1 MNHRRSRHFRFLKS
15 INQPLHRSPRATAK
29 PNKDQRLGY
38 RKDRWKPRDRT
49 PMALTFQRL
58 LRDDN
63 LKLERNRDAVK
74 PVEPVFYKEIRGDR
88 GVVFRDRLRKRA
100 VVARDDQA
108 GRDIGSLYPAKNVLA
123 LWQRHSFSIKATAK

>member
-1 MNHRRSRHFRFLKS
+1 
-15 INQPLHRSPRATAK
+15 
-29 PNKDQRLGY
+29 
-38 RKDRWKPRDRT
+38 
-49 PMALTFQRL
+49 MALTFQRL

-108 GRDIGSLYPAKNVLA
+108 GRDIGSLYPTKNVLA
-123 LWQRHSFSIKATAK
+123 LWQRHSFSIKATAKWQVSCGGEARDGRAGQHVL